1 LLKSEKEGRMT
12 LRVADNVL
20 ELIGS
25 TPMIELK
32 RIGAIGGARVLAKLE
47 LANPGG
53 SVKDRIAFSMVEA
66 AERNGYLKRGG
77 TIVEPTSGNTG
88 IGLALVA
95 AVRGYRL
102 ILVMPDNMSLERIQ
116 LFQAYGA
123 KIVLTPGSQGMLG
136 AIRKAEELVRRNRN
150 YFIPQQFNN
159 PANPYIHYR
168 TTGEEIWRQTRGEV
182 DAFVAGVGT
191 GGTLTGVAR
200 FLKKKRA
207 GIKII
212 AVEPKSCAVLSG
224 GKPAPHEIQGI
235 GAGFVPEVLDVGLL
249 DGIIKVDGKDAK
261 RICRRLAREEGLLVG
276 ISSGAN
282 VWASLQIAKRLGR
295 GKTVVTILADTG
307 GRYLSTGL
315 FK

>member
-1 LLKSEKEGRMT
+1 MSLK
-12 LRVADNVL
+12 VADNVL

-25 TPMIELK
+25 TPMIKLN
-32 RIGAIGGARVLAKLE
+32 RITSGHVARILAKFE

-53 SVKDRIAFSMVEA
+53 SVKDRIALSMVEA
-66 AERNGYLKRGG
+66 AERNGYLKRGA

-95 AVRGYRL
+95 AVKGYKL
-102 ILVMPDNMSLERIQ
+102 ILVMPDNMSVERRQ

-136 AIRKAEELVRRNRN
+136 AVRKAEELVRVNRD
-150 YFIPQQFNN
+150 YFMPQQFNN
-159 PANPYIHYR
+159 PANPHIHYK
-168 TTGEEIWRQTRGEV
+168 TTGEEIWRQTRGRI

-191 GGTLTGVAR
+191 GGTLTGVGR
-200 FLKKKRA
+200 LLKRKKP

-212 AVEPKSCAVLSG
+212 AVEPKDCSVLSG
-224 GKPAPHEIQGI
+224 GKPGPHKIQGI
-235 GAGFVPEVLDVGLL
+235 GAGFVPEVLDRDLL
-249 DGIIKVDGKDAK
+249 DGIIKVNEEDAK
-261 RICRRLAREEGLLVG
+261 RMVKRLVKEEGLLAG

-282 VWASLQIAKRLGR
+282 VWASLQVAKKLGK
-295 GKTVVTILADTG
+295 GKIVVTILADIG
-307 GRYLSTGL
+307 DRYLSTDL

>member
-1 LLKSEKEGRMT
+1 MS

-20 ELIGS
+20 DLIGS
-25 TPMIELK
+25 TPLIKLK
-32 RIGAIGGARVLAKLE
+32 RRGVAREAYIWAKFE

-53 SVKDRIAFSMVEA
+53 SVKDRIALSMVEA
-66 AERNGYLKRGG
+66 AERNGYLKRGA

-95 AVRGYRL
+95 AVKRYKL
-102 ILVMPDNMSLERIQ
+102 ILVMPDNMSIERRQ

-136 AIRKAEELVRRNRN
+136 AVRKAEELVRVNRD
-150 YFIPQQFNN
+150 YFMPQQFNN
-159 PANPYIHYR
+159 PANPDIHYK
-168 TTGEEIWRQTRGEV
+168 TTGEEIWKQTRGRI

-191 GGTLTGVAR
+191 GGTLTGVGR
-200 FLKKKRA
+200 LLKRKKP

-212 AVEPKSCAVLSG
+212 AVEPKDCSVLSG
-224 GKPAPHEIQGI
+224 GKPHPHKIQGI
-235 GAGFVPEVLDVGLL
+235 GAGFVPEVLDRDLL
-249 DGIIKVDGKDAK
+249 DGVIKVEEEDARRMAK
-261 RICRRLAREEGLLVG
+261 RLAREEGLLVG

-282 VWASLQIAKRLGR
+282 VWASLQVAKKLGK

-307 GRYLSTGL
+307 DRYLSTDL
-315 FK
+315 FR